1 MNDVSAVIYFNRLK
15 NNLHSR
21 RKDERVESGKKTGLL
36 KMKVPYFE
44 IKTQVLT
51 FQKTSLY
58 FIGQGWNPFGM
69 AVLFFVIALKK

>member
-1 MNDVSAVIYFNRLK
+1 MLQK
-15 NNLHSR
+15 N
-21 RKDERVESGKKTGLL
+21 KGLL
-36 KMKVPYFE
+36 NSKVPYFIIE
-44 IKTQVLT
+44 SPVLT

>member
-1 MNDVSAVIYFNRLK
+1 
-15 NNLHSR
+15 
-21 RKDERVESGKKTGLL
+21 
-36 KMKVPYFE
+36 MKVPYFE

>member
-1 MNDVSAVIYFNRLK
+1 
-15 NNLHSR
+15 
-21 RKDERVESGKKTGLL
+21 
-36 KMKVPYFE
+36 MKVPYFE

-58 FIGQGWNPFGM
+58 FIGLGWNPFDM